1 MKLVL
6 KNIVPNETKGG
17 ARWWAERW
25 NRRREE
31 NLWKLRTE
39 IFTWSRLIDR
49 RLIGLLSDVSGGL
62 GRGEVVGLG
71 LGVVLDRLGLILALL
86 GGSGRGSSE
95 FREVGSLRLRDFR
108 GVDHVSV
115 LANRC
120 RGCEPLGRRLGVHL
134 GLAERGRAEETGPA
148 AGHRCDENDLKNEIE
163 SVVMLIEEILIV
175 NDYKNVNSKLYL
187 SIERIKSPSEFYE
200 RKFFDNFWTNG

>member
-6 KNIVPNETKGG
+6 KNMVPNETKGG
-17 ARWWAERW
+17 AEKGG
-25 NRRREE
+25 EFVE
-31 NLWKLRTE
+31 KLRTE
-39 IFTWSRLIDR
+39 IFTWSRLVDR

-163 SVVMLIEEILIV
+163 SVEILIV

-187 SIERIKSPSEFYE
+187 SIERIKSPPEFYE
-200 RKFFDNFWTNG
+200 RKFFDNF

>member
-1 MKLVL
+1 MSRRD
-6 KNIVPNETKGG
+6 ETEEKGG
-17 ARWWAERW
+17 EFV
-25 NRRREE
+25 E
-31 NLWKLRTE
+31 KLRTE
-39 IFTWSRLIDR
+39 IFTWSRLVDR

-120 RGCEPLGRRLGVHL
+120 RGCEPLGRRLGMHL

-163 SVVMLIEEILIV
+163 SVVILIDEILIV
-175 NDYKNVNSKLYL
+175 NDYENVNSKLYL

-200 RKFFDNFWTNG
+200 RKFFDNF

>member
-6 KNIVPNETKGG
+6 KNMVPNETKGG
-17 ARWWAERW
+17 AEKGG
-25 NRRREE
+25 EFVE
-31 NLWKLRTE
+31 KLRTE
-39 IFTWSRLIDR
+39 IFTWSRLVDR

-163 SVVMLIEEILIV
+163 SVEILIV

-200 RKFFDNFWTNG
+200 RKFFDNF

>member
-6 KNIVPNETKGG
+6 KNMVPNETKGG
-17 ARWWAERW
+17 AEKGG
-25 NRRREE
+25 EFVE
-31 NLWKLRTE
+31 KLRTE
-39 IFTWSRLIDR
+39 IFTWSRLVDR

-163 SVVMLIEEILIV
+163 SVEILIV

>member
-6 KNIVPNETKGG
+6 KNILPNETKGG
-17 ARWWAERW
+17 AEKGG
-25 NRRREE
+25 EFVE
-31 NLWKLRTE
+31 KLRTE
-39 IFTWSRLIDR
+39 IFTWSRLVDR

-163 SVVMLIEEILIV
+163 SVEILIV

>member
-6 KNIVPNETKGG
+6 KNILPNETKGG
-17 ARWWAERW
+17 AEKGG
-25 NRRREE
+25 EFVE
-31 NLWKLRTE
+31 KLRTE
-39 IFTWSRLIDR
+39 IFTWSRLVDR

-163 SVVMLIEEILIV
+163 SVEILIV

-200 RKFFDNFWTNG
+200 RKFFDNF